1 MRIALVCPYA
11 WDAPGGVRVHI
22 DQLGQHLERNGH
34 RPIVLTPAF
43 RRTSEAGVVTI
54 GRPVRVPFN
63 GSIAPVCPDPR
74 TLGRVRAA
82 LETFSPDVVHV
93 HEPFAPSTSMFAV
106 LSARAPVV
114 ATFHAYAERSRA
126 LATLA
131 PLLRRVWTRLD
142 VRLAVSG
149 AAARFAGRH
158 FEGPIRVV
166 PNGVDVEMFR
176 GAAPAELPSGR
187 RLLFVNRLERRKG
200 FAVAVQTFRLLSARY
215 PSLWFVVAGDGPER
229 DALRNL
235 PGEVIDR
242 VIMLGT
248 VDHDDLPA
256 YYAAAD
262 LFIAPALG
270 RESFGIVLVEAM
282 AAGVP
287 VVGSN
292 IPGYRDV
299 VRDGIEGLLVPP
311 GVPAGFAAAAGRIL
325 DDPDL
330 AGRLSAAAT
339 ERADRYRWEVVA
351 AEIEAAYREAS
362 ALRTS

>member
-1 MRIALVCPYA
+1 MRVALVCPYA

-22 DQLGQHLERNGH
+22 DQLAQHLERSGH
-34 RPIVLTPAF
+34 RTIVLTPAF
-43 RRTSEAGVVTI
+43 RHSAEAGVVTI

-82 LETFSPDVVHV
+82 LETFWPDVVHV

-106 LSARAPVV
+106 LSSRAPVV
-114 ATFHAYAERSRA
+114 ATFHAYADRSRA
-126 LATLA
+126 LAALA

-187 RLLFVNRLERRKG
+187 RILFVNRLERRKG
-200 FAVAVQTFRLLSARY
+200 FAVGVQTFRLLSERY
-215 PSLWFVVAGDGPER
+215 RGLWFVVAGDGPDR
-229 DALRNL
+229 DALQNL
-235 PGEVIDR
+235 TRDVRDR
-242 VIMLGT
+242 VVMLGT
-248 VDHDDLPA
+248 VDHDALPA

-262 LFIAPALG
+262 LFLAPALG
-270 RESFGIVLVEAM
+270 RESFGIVLVEAL
-282 AAGVP
+282 ASGVP
-287 VVGSN
+287 VVASN

-299 VRDGIEGLLVPP
+299 VRDGVEGILVPP
-311 GVPAGFAAAAGRIL
+311 GLPADFAAAARRIL

-330 AGRLSAAAT
+330 AGRLSAAGI
-339 ERADRYRWEVVA
+339 ERAGRYRWEVVA
-351 AEIEAAYREAS
+351 AEIESAYREAA
-362 ALRTS
+362 ALRAS